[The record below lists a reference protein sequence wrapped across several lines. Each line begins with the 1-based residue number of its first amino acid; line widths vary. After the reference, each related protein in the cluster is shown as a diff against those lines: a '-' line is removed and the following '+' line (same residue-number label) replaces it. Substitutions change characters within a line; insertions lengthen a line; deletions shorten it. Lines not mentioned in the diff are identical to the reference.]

1 MLVNLVT
8 FVIGQKKQIVPKAI
22 GAPPQASAA
31 QLCGC
36 KDRRPISHSEKRQN
50 GKSGETAKEIGGQR
64 HISHI
69 DVILSPI
76 DKD

>member
-1 MLVNLVT
+1 MHRHRLLRLNLWL
-8 FVIGQKKQIVPKAI
+8 QRSPA
-22 GAPPQASAA
+22 
-31 QLCGC
+31 
-36 KDRRPISHSEKRQN
+36 ISHSENRQD

-69 DVILSPI
+69 NVILSPI